1 MRKRLAEKLVRGK
14 IELSIWRDEKGGTGR
29 YSINKDIAKGYYQ
42 QLEAMREEWEGP
54 DPKKMDFYKDLMPNI
69 LRLPDVFLKSE
80 EATDDEEWVKI
91 ELAVQSAIDQLVQFR
106 KDEGK
111 KLEEDI
117 KKRIH
122 NIATYLEEIAP
133 FDQKRIEKVKS
144 SLQEKLAELASK
156 NVDQNR
162 FEQEFIYYLE
172 KQDIAE
178 EQVRL
183 VCSFKVLF
191 RKHRIKRS

>member
-1 MRKRLAEKLVRGK
+1 
-14 IELSIWRDEKGGTGR
+14 
-29 YSINKDIAKGYYQ
+29 
-42 QLEAMREEWEGP
+42 
-54 DPKKMDFYKDLMPNI
+54 MPNI

-156 NVDQNR
+156 NVDQ
-162 FEQEFIYYLE
+162 I
-172 KQDIAE
+172 
-178 EQVRL
+178 
-183 VCSFKVLF
+183 VLN
-191 RKHRIKRS
+191 KSLSTT